1 MLKPPFKTK
10 QMKIKLSKIKKDIEK
25 LEEMENLILDAR
37 KTIKWNKEKVNGLK
51 DELLYKKSSN
61 LDYTQ
66 VEYDIYQLQ
75 AESVSNR
82 EFIKDLK
89 REKESLENA
98 LKLIIQ

>member
-1 MLKPPFKTK
+1 
-10 QMKIKLSKIKKDIEK
+10 MKIKLSKIKKDIEK

-66 VEYDIYQLQ
+66 VQYDIYQLQ
-75 AESVSNR
+75 AESASNR

>member
-1 MLKPPFKTK
+1 
-10 QMKIKLSKIKKDIEK
+10 MKIKLSKIKKDIEK

-66 VEYDIYQLQ
+66 VQYDIHQLQ
-75 AESVSNR
+75 AESASNR

-89 REKESLENA
+89 TEKESLENA

>member
-1 MLKPPFKTK
+1 
-10 QMKIKLSKIKKDIEK
+10 MKIKLSKIKKDIEK

-66 VEYDIYQLQ
+66 VQYDIYQLQ
-75 AESVSNR
+75 AESSSNR
-82 EFIKDLK
+82 EYIKDLK

>member
-1 MLKPPFKTK
+1 
-10 QMKIKLSKIKKDIEK
+10 
-25 LEEMENLILDAR
+25 MENLILDAR

-66 VEYDIYQLQ
+66 VQYDIYQLK
-75 AESVSNR
+75 AESASNR

>member
-1 MLKPPFKTK
+1 MNTK
-10 QMKIKLSKIKKDIEK
+10 LLNIKKDIER

-37 KTIKWNKEKVNGLK
+37 KTIKWNKEKLPVLK

-61 LDYTQ
+61 LDFTQ
-66 VEYDIYQLQ
+66 VQYDIYQLQ
-75 AESVSNR
+75 ADSASNI

-89 REKESLENA
+89 IEKESLENA

>member
-1 MLKPPFKTK
+1 
-10 QMKIKLSKIKKDIEK
+10 MKIKLSKIKKDIEK
-25 LEEMENLILDAR
+25 LEEKENLILDAR

-66 VEYDIYQLQ
+66 VQYDIYQLQ
-75 AESVSNR
+75 AESASNR